1 MLDETKYDKGIKVSD
16 NELEKI
22 NIKYHEV
29 HPQWN
34 YTISPS

>member
-1 MLDETKYDKGIKVSD
+1 LDETNYEKGRKISD
-16 NELEKI
+16 DQMTEI

>member
-1 MLDETKYDKGIKVSD
+1 ISD
-16 NELEKI
+16 DQMTEI